1 MTLDEARLTLKE
13 LRYYPS
19 LDDFDVEAL
28 NVAIKAVEAM
38 QNIKSV
44 DMNNLHRTTIGF
56 LAIIDFLRDI
66 SDDGEAKA

>member
-38 QNIKSV
+38 QHIKSV
-44 DMNNLHRTTIGF
+44 NMDSLHRTTVGF
-56 LAIIDFLRDI
+56 LAIVDFLGEI
-66 SDDGEAKA
+66 SDDGEVEK

>member
-44 DMNNLHRTTIGF
+44 NMDSLHRTTISF
-56 LAIIDFLRDI
+56 LAIIDFLGEI
-66 SDDGEAKA
+66 SDDEEAKK

>member
-28 NVAIKAVEAM
+28 NIAIKILEEKILDEK
-38 QNIKSV
+38 NKS
-44 DMNNLHRTTIGF
+44 D
-56 LAIIDFLRDI
+56 
-66 SDDGEAKA
+66 S

>member
-28 NVAIKAVEAM
+28 NIAIKAIEAM

-44 DMNNLHRTTIGF
+44 NLDSLHRTTIGF
-56 LAIIDFLRDI
+56 LAIIDFLGEI
-66 SDDGEAKA
+66 SDDGSEN

>member
-28 NVAIKAVEAM
+28 NVAIKILEEK
-38 QNIKSV
+38 NEENKS
-44 DMNNLHRTTIGF
+44 D
-56 LAIIDFLRDI
+56 
-66 SDDGEAKA
+66 S

>member
-13 LRYYPS
+13 LRFYPS

-38 QNIKSV
+38 QHIKGVNMDS
-44 DMNNLHRTTIGF
+44 LHRTTIGF
-56 LAIIDFLRDI
+56 LAIVDFLGEI
-66 SDDGEAKA
+66 SNDGSEN

>member
-13 LRYYPS
+13 LRFYPS

-44 DMNNLHRTTIGF
+44 DMNNLHRMTIGF
-56 LAIIDFLRDI
+56 LAIIDFLGEI
-66 SDDGEAKA
+66 SDDGSEN

>member
-28 NVAIKAVEAM
+28 NIALQVIEEKEF
-38 QNIKSV
+38 N
-44 DMNNLHRTTIGF
+44 
-56 LAIIDFLRDI
+56 
-66 SDDGEAKA
+66 DDGSEN